1 MIEQGFHGGSDG
13 KESGYNAGGSYQV
26 VLVVRNSTANAGDIR
41 HLGSIH
47 GSGRPLGGEH
57 GNSLQYSCLENPM
70 GKEAWWATVHR
81 VKRKHNM
88 HACTQFRRLWFDP
101 GVGTIPWRRERQL
114 TLVFLP
120 GKSYGQRSLV
130 GFNPWGCKESD
141 MTKQPTY
148 SYR

>member
-13 KESGYNAGGSYQV
+13 KESAYNAGGSYHM

-41 HLGSIH
+41 HIGSIH
-47 GSGRPLGGEH
+47 GLGRPLGEH

-70 GKEAWWATVHR
+70 DKEAWWATVHR
-81 VKRKHNM
+81 VKRKYNM
-88 HACTQFRRLWFDP
+88 HAWTQCRRLWFDS
-101 GVGTIPWRRERQL
+101 GVGTIPWRREWQL

-120 GKSYGQRSLV
+120 GKSYGLQSY